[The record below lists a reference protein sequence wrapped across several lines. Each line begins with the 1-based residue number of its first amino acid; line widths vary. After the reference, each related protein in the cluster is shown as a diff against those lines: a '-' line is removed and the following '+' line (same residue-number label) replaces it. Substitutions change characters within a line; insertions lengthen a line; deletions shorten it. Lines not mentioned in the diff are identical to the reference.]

1 MLIPQSVQISP
12 LRLIDSALLG
22 KYPGLI
28 DSAWIYCPIC
38 CTLVSGS
45 LHTHDIATGR
55 LHNDIIFVVS
65 WVKVLFFRRFHP
77 VDFAFYVYRPVSVY
91 GFSIL
96 CWTTLPVMPD
106 LIFQLLHTSPCS
118 VWCNNA
124 FMSRLTVVIV
134 HCPEFV

>member
-1 MLIPQSVQISP
+1 MIILFSVHKYADSSISTDQP

-55 LHNDIIFVVS
+55 LHNDIIFGIP
-65 WVKVLFFRRFHP
+65 WVKVLLSRCFYP
-77 VDFAFYVYRPVSVY
+77 VECSAFYVYRSVFAY
-91 GFSIL
+91 GFSICYAGL
-96 CWTTLPVMPD
+96 
-106 LIFQLLHTSPCS
+106 S
-118 VWCNNA
+118 
-124 FMSRLTVVIV
+124 
-134 HCPEFV
+134 CP

>member
-1 MLIPQSVQISP
+1 MLIPQSVDQS
-12 LRLIDSALLG
+12 LRLIDSAILG

-65 WVKVLFFRRFHP
+65 WVKVLFF
-77 VDFAFYVYRPVSVY
+77 
-91 GFSIL
+91 
-96 CWTTLPVMPD
+96 
-106 LIFQLLHTSPCS
+106 
-118 VWCNNA
+118 
-124 FMSRLTVVIV
+124 
-134 HCPEFV
+134 